1 LSPDIERGDKMR
13 GVLAGL
19 VGLCLASSAIADSVC
34 DKWEFG
40 EPEELKKCRAEQAAA
55 AKFLKQ
61 FPPSLSLTR
70 CMHGAEVGVE
80 DLTVAVRCLK
90 GLENCQK
97 VGVRPTIGMTYEQ
110 AVATCWGKPETI
122 NRTITQGHVR
132 VQAVY
137 ADHQHYLY
145 FDDGVLTSIG
155 ESGAA
160 P

>member
-1 LSPDIERGDKMR
+1 MN
-13 GVLAGL
+13 A
-19 VGLCLASSAIADSVC
+19 LCLSFGDPEASFIKLMYGSLEGFIDSIE
-34 DKWEFG
+34 DHAGASTLYK
-40 EPEELKKCRAEQAAA
+40 
-55 AKFLKQ
+55 KQ
-61 FPPSLSLTR
+61 FQG
-70 CMHGAEVGVE
+70 CGVNRE
-80 DLTVAVRCLK
+80 GGLLTVAVRCLK

-97 VGVRPTIGMTYEQ
+97 VGVRPTIGMAYEQ